1 MIKYAGFPANTSTY
15 QNVYFYHA
23 LIMIK
28 IYTVLFMILFAPFC
42 LEKLDT
48 AYCIFSANNDEEYI
62 MRTLWCEARQKNM
75 CQNCVDHFIPLPV
88 RPEEILTYQ
97 QTFEAHGQKRP
108 PDPMFRCATSL
119 KRNSNRQTAF
129 VARKRANFFL
139 LDC

>member
-28 IYTVLFMILFAPFC
+28 IYTALLMILFASLC

-62 MRTLWCEARQKNM
+62 MRTLWCEARQKKH
-75 CQNCVDHFIPLPV
+75 VPKL
-88 RPEEILTYQ
+88 R
-97 QTFEAHGQKRP
+97 
-108 PDPMFRCATSL
+108 
-119 KRNSNRQTAF
+119 
-129 VARKRANFFL
+129 
-139 LDC
+139 